1 MAVQLRYAGLE
12 AREQVEQIRFIQ
24 GPTLMQAKQTIR
36 VGNTGVTQLF
46 CCCPGERCKDN
57 GLPAFPQGMARI
69 ERQAGCQV
77 FSGQAHGRNRVFLCE
92 RQESVH
98 NDRVHMDVEMS
109 INMGQ
114 G

>member
-12 AREQVEQIRFIQ
+12 SREKAEQVRFIHSA
-24 GPTLMQAKQTIR
+24 TLMQAKQMIR
-36 VGNTGVTQLF
+36 VRNKSIMQPFL
-46 CCCPGERCKDN
+46 CRSSQRCKDN

-69 ERQAGCQV
+69 ERQAGRQV
-77 FSGQAHGRNRVFLCE
+77 FSGQAYGRNMVFLCE
-92 RQESVH
+92 CQESVH
-98 NDRVHMDVEMS
+98 NDWMHMDIEMS